1 MPPPMVQLPT
11 GRMSMNELRK
21 YINTQVLNMFE
32 PQKTY
37 LHCLA
42 MASIRTLRTPLTIA
56 VPPPRW
62 QLASVVLVPSLPC
75 EAQEAEGM
83 KMIEKQRGFT
93 KNVLSNPSF

>member
-1 MPPPMVQLPT
+1 
-11 GRMSMNELRK
+11 MSLRE
-21 YINTQVLNMFE
+21 YIDTQVLNMPE

-37 LHCLA
+37 LQCFA

-83 KMIEKQRGFT
+83 KMIEKTARVH
-93 KNVLSNPSF
+93 KESLSNPSF